1 MLDQGLTL
9 QYLAGSPGIWY
20 NIGDDTPLGQLD
32 ARYGATISTLSSWT
46 GAEVLNVA
54 TAQVWN
60 ITLSGNVT
68 SVSFTNA
75 SFQTSVAQNLT
86 LYISQPSTGG
96 TYTYTVGGW
105 TGVTWFGGSPP
116 VIATGMPA
124 AMTVL
129 TFQSLD
135 GGQTW
140 QGGIVSNAALP
151 LPVED
156 GGTGLNTLTTY
167 ELLAGG
173 TGTTSPVQQIGAG
186 TSGYVLTSA
195 GSGALPTWT
204 SPSAGTS
211 SNWTAADQG
220 LIAWN
225 YDGPASAEGSSAP
238 LATGGVMYVM
248 AVKVPAATI
257 TNILLAVV
265 TNGAT
270 LTSGQCFA
278 ALYQGGTLL
287 GQTSDQSSNWETGT
301 TRIATMA
308 ISGGAVT
315 VTAGIVYV
323 AAWFNGTTGPAFFR
337 SRGPVGGGEHGH
349 RHPVGD
355 HGQQRDDDRAGDA
368 GDAHGGGEH
377 VLVRAVVTLLRA
389 SATGLSFPNAT
400 TTGAVLPAATYNTVI
415 LADTPKGFWDWN
427 GTDLTGNPDGNNAT
441 LTGSPATTVMPNGDL
456 AMTFGNSAS
465 PPSPAQY
472 ATIPTRN
479 YFSPRRPG
487 ARRRL
492 PASSPSRRGSPRP

>member
-1 MLDQGLTL
+1 
-9 QYLAGSPGIWY
+9 
-20 NIGDDTPLGQLD
+20 
-32 ARYGATISTLSSWT
+32 
-46 GAEVLNVA
+46 
-54 TAQVWN
+54 
-60 ITLSGNVT
+60 
-68 SVSFTNA
+68 
-75 SFQTSVAQNLT
+75 VAQNLT

-105 TGVTWFGGSPP
+105 TGVTWFAGTAPTIG
-116 VIATGMPA
+116 TGMGTQ
-124 AMTVL
+124 TVL

-140 QGGIVSNAALP
+140 WGGIVSNAALP

-156 GGTGLNTLTTY
+156 GGTGLSALTAY
-167 ELLAGG
+167 GPLFGG
-173 TGTTSPVQQIGAG
+173 TTTTGPVQQIGAG

-315 VTAGIVYV
+315 VTAGVAYV

-337 SRGPVGGGEHGH
+337 SE
-349 RHPVGD
+349 
-355 HGQQRDDDRAGDA
+355 
-368 GDAHGGGEH
+368 
-377 VLVRAVVTLLRA
+377 
-389 SATGLSFPNAT
+389 GLSAVANMGTVTRWGTTGTSVT
-400 TTGAVLPAATYNTVI
+400 TTAP
-415 LADTPKGFWDWN
+415 
-427 GTDLTGNPDGNNAT
+427 GTLGT
-441 LTGSPATTVMPNGDL
+441 LTA
-456 AMTFGNSAS
+456 AGNTYWCGLS
-465 PPSPAQY
+465 
-472 ATIPTRN
+472 
-479 YFSPRRPG
+479 
-487 ARRRL
+487 
-492 PASSPSRRGSPRP
+492 